1 MRYLKV
7 AAGVVV
13 FCAALVA
20 VVSAHQSTSEI
31 EALRKDVEALKAR
44 QQALENQLAQLIAAL
59 TQGRD
64 QQQEVTVNLKGAPSL
79 GKGDARVT
87 MVEFS
92 DFQCPFCGRHFA
104 QTMPQIQKEYIDTGK
119 VRYVFRDFPIESLH
133 PQAPKAH
140 EAANCAGDQNK
151 YWEMWQRLFS
161 HQRQLAHDDLIADAA
176 ALGLDKAKFTQCLD
190 SGKYTQEVQSSVNE
204 AMRLGANGTPTI
216 FFGVT
221 EPGSDTLKAVRV
233 IRGAHPYDRFKET
246 IDSLLAK

>member
-13 FCAALVA
+13 LSAALVA
-20 VVSAHQSTSEI
+20 VVSAQQSTSEI
-31 EALRKDVEALKAR
+31 EQLRKDVESLKAR

-64 QQQEVTVNLKGAPSL
+64 QQEATVNVKGAPSL
-79 GKGDARVT
+79 GKPDAKVT

-92 DFQCPFCGRHFA
+92 DFQCPFCGRHFS
-104 QTMPQIQKEYIDTGK
+104 QTMPQIEKNYIDTGK

-133 PQAPKAH
+133 PQSPKAH
-140 EAANCAGDQNK
+140 EAVNCAGDQGK
-151 YWEMWQRLFS
+151 YWEMWQRLFT
-161 HQRQLAHDDLIADAA
+161 HQRQMAHDDLVADAV
-176 ALGLDKAKFTQCLD
+176 ALALDKVKFTQCLD
-190 SGKYTQEVQSSVNE
+190 SGKYTQEVQTSVNE

-216 FFGVT
+216 FLGLT
-221 EPGSDTLKAVRV
+221 EPGSDTLKATRV

-246 IDSLLAK
+246 IDSLLATK